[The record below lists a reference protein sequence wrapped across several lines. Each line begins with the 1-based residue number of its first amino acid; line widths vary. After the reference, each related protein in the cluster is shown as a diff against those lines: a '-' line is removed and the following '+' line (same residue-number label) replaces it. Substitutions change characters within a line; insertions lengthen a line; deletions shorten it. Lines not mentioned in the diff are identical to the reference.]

1 MGSSDGYKL
10 NTVEHNRLILK
21 NVPKEFGGKVNS
33 KASELKT
40 EELSMIEENI
50 SGNLD
55 THWAW
60 MENTLNMIDSYSP
73 LLFKNKNSQSIDGVN
88 ILIGV
93 NTKGRVSG
101 FEVLGEVNKRTK
113 ERKH

>member
-1 MGSSDGYKL
+1 
-10 NTVEHNRLILK
+10 
-21 NVPKEFGGKVNS
+21 
-33 KASELKT
+33 
-40 EELSMIEENI
+40 
-50 SGNLD
+50 
-55 THWAW
+55 
-60 MENTLNMIDSYSP
+60 MIDSYSP

-113 ERKH
+113 EREH